1 MITEAIKSAETKP
14 VVYFLLTA
22 YVETLGVK
30 NARGIPEK
38 VKRLPIRDEADV
50 TKRSDAMHDV
60 QHAPVPDSRVVPIIE
75 ETVEVFDAASDQLRK
90 L

>member
-1 MITEAIKSAETKP
+1 MITDAIKSAETKP

-30 NARGIPEK
+30 NGYGIPEK
-38 VKRLPIRDEADV
+38 VKHLPIGNEADV
-50 TKRSDAMHDV
+50 KRRSDAMHDV
-60 QHAPVPDSRVVPIIE
+60 LHAPMPDPHAIPVIE
-75 ETVEVFDAASDQLRK
+75 ETVEVFDAASEQLEK

>member
-1 MITEAIKSAETKP
+1 MITDAIKSAETKP

-30 NARGIPEK
+30 NAYGIPEK
-38 VKRLPIRDEADV
+38 VKRLPISNEADV
-50 TKRSDAMHDV
+50 KKRSDVMHDV
-60 QHAPVPDSRVVPIIE
+60 LHAPSPDPHVVAVIE
-75 ETVEVFDAASDQLRK
+75 ETVEVFDAASEQLEK